1 MAALEGDDGDDDDES
16 AKRSKRRKALVATG
30 AAVRFQS
37 PLGKGSSQ
45 TTSQTSQ
52 EDTHSNSS
60 STASA
65 AAVDKDSAKQ
75 QKKEDPSPSH
85 ELRRSR
91 SMSYGDKDHRPAA
104 ELPKRSRSMDSKHK
118 TMMRVLDSPTLKPQ
132 KSPDRTAP
140 KSPGT
145 TFKSL
150 PRSSSSASSI
160 SESFQLDETAEGDN
174 LMSDVTDHSF
184 ASGLPSRTQS
194 SFSLADHSV
203 IDLIHTSVNAK
214 KDAEVAEIRAQHQVE
229 RQKMEHDKVL
239 LTERMRME
247 KDHRL
252 EKEALMQQAEIRET
266 RLLAAAACAM
276 AVAIALV
283 VRK

>member
-1 MAALEGDDGDDDDES
+1 
-16 AKRSKRRKALVATG
+16 
-30 AAVRFQS
+30 
-37 PLGKGSSQ
+37 
-45 TTSQTSQ
+45 
-52 EDTHSNSS
+52 
-60 STASA
+60 
-65 AAVDKDSAKQ
+65 
-75 QKKEDPSPSH
+75 
-85 ELRRSR
+85 
-91 SMSYGDKDHRPAA
+91 
-104 ELPKRSRSMDSKHK
+104 MDSKHK

-145 TFKSL
+145 TFKPL

-276 AVAIALV
+276 AVTIALV